1 MADVNINLFKKI
13 EENTTETEGFPDGYL
28 IASVNGKVQG
38 INPADIGGGGG
49 GGGKEWQLQFFNQTN
64 IIQVEATANNIAT
77 FTSGVG
83 TDVGTIEVSTDGVN
97 YTPLTF
103 PFSPTVGTW
112 FFKRSV
118 SLVTGVYTISE

>member
-13 EENTTETEGFPDGYL
+13 EENTTETDGFPEGYL

-38 INPADIGGGGG
+38 INPYDIGGGGG
-49 GGGKEWQLQFFNQTN
+49 GKQWQLQFFNQTDV
-64 IIQVEATANNIAT
+64 IQVEATPENIAT
-77 FTSGVG
+77 FESGFGANVG
-83 TDVGTIEVSTDGVN
+83 SIEVSTDGIT

-112 FFKRSV
+112 YFKRLNS
-118 SLVTGVYTISE
+118 SATGSYTISE

>member
-13 EENTTETEGFPDGYL
+13 EENTTETDGFPEGYL

-38 INPADIGGGGG
+38 IDPDSIGG
-49 GGGKEWQLQFFNQTN
+49 GGGKEWQLQFFNQTDV
-64 IIQVEATANNIAT
+64 IQLEATANNIAI

-83 TDVGTIEVSTDGVN
+83 TDVGTIEVSTDGVT
-97 YTPLTF
+97 YSPLVF

-112 FFKRSV
+112 YFKRSI
-118 SLVTGVYTISE
+118 SLVTGSYTISE